1 MAELNEIMSD
11 KKAGTYKKDFFNVA
25 SYIEKF
31 YDAEEYLFN
40 FEANIY
46 LSEYELYDTPDNCHF
61 KSFMDYRTITDKTSK
76 QFDMQNN
83 EAYTDVNT
91 GLRMV
96 NDRYCIAVGS
106 FYTKT
111 IGKKIDVVLENG
123 TIIPCIF
130 AEAKS
135 DEHTDKLT
143 HRQNP
148 NGSVIEFIVDTPLLD
163 NKVIHS
169 GNIEFVNDFLDNL
182 TLGMDNK
189 DEEKGLVI
197 STVHSAKGLE
207 WEYVFVLDC
216 VTGVYPGFNA
226 MSMAEE
232 ERQEN
237 LRVFYVAITRAKKQ
251 MYLCV
256 PEIYH
261 ERKVYLTPYLKH
273 LNNHMSFSN
282 NR

>member
-1 MAELNEIMSD
+1 
-11 KKAGTYKKDFFNVA
+11 
-25 SYIEKF
+25 
-31 YDAEEYLFN
+31 
-40 FEANIY
+40 
-46 LSEYELYDTPDNCHF
+46 
-61 KSFMDYRTITDKTSK
+61 MDYRTITDKTSK
-76 QFDMQNN
+76 QFDMQDN

-163 NKVIHS
+163 NRVIHT
-169 GNIEFVNDFLDNL
+169 GNIESVDDYFKGEIIEIRVE
-182 TLGMDNK
+182 K
-189 DEEKGLVI
+189 EE
-197 STVHSAKGLE
+197 
-207 WEYVFVLDC
+207 
-216 VTGVYPGFNA
+216 
-226 MSMAEE
+226 
-232 ERQEN
+232 Q
-237 LRVFYVAITRAKKQ
+237 
-251 MYLCV
+251 
-256 PEIYH
+256 
-261 ERKVYLTPYLKH
+261 
-273 LNNHMSFSN
+273 
-282 NR
+282 

>member
-1 MAELNEIMSD
+1 MKKILKQFNITLSLFLFSLCICLCNFKPYVYAAENKKCSNFTNHTIKPNQSAFFTTIQKKISDNSLDDDVNYQTIEEVEVNEDNSDLESDSD
-11 KKAGTYKKDFFNVA
+11 KND
-25 SYIEKF
+25 IP
-31 YDAEEYLFN
+31 
-40 FEANIY
+40 NIY

-143 HRQNP
+143 HRQNS

-163 NKVIHS
+163 NRVIHT
-169 GNIEFVNDFLDNL
+169 GNIESVDDYFKGEIIEIRVE
-182 TLGMDNK
+182 K
-189 DEEKGLVI
+189 EE
-197 STVHSAKGLE
+197 
-207 WEYVFVLDC
+207 
-216 VTGVYPGFNA
+216 
-226 MSMAEE
+226 
-232 ERQEN
+232 Q
-237 LRVFYVAITRAKKQ
+237 
-251 MYLCV
+251 
-256 PEIYH
+256 
-261 ERKVYLTPYLKH
+261 
-273 LNNHMSFSN
+273 
-282 NR
+282 

>member
-1 MAELNEIMSD
+1 MKKFLKQFNVTLSLFLFSLCICLCNFKPYVYAAENKKCSNFTNHTIKPNQSAFFTTIQKKISDNSLDDDVNCQTIEEVEVNEDNSDLESDSD
-11 KKAGTYKKDFFNVA
+11 KND
-25 SYIEKF
+25 IP
-31 YDAEEYLFN
+31 
-40 FEANIY
+40 NIY

-76 QFDMQNN
+76 QFDMQDN

-148 NGSVIEFIVDTPLLD
+148 NESVIEYIESVDD
-163 NKVIHS
+163 YFKGEI
-169 GNIEFVNDFLDNL
+169 IEIRVE
-182 TLGMDNK
+182 K
-189 DEEKGLVI
+189 EE
-197 STVHSAKGLE
+197 
-207 WEYVFVLDC
+207 
-216 VTGVYPGFNA
+216 
-226 MSMAEE
+226 
-232 ERQEN
+232 Q
-237 LRVFYVAITRAKKQ
+237 
-251 MYLCV
+251 
-256 PEIYH
+256 
-261 ERKVYLTPYLKH
+261 
-273 LNNHMSFSN
+273 
-282 NR
+282 

>member
-1 MAELNEIMSD
+1 MKKFLKQFNVNLSLFLFSLCICLCNFKPYVYAAENKKCSNFTNHTIKPNQSAFFTTIQKKISDNSLDDDVNCQTIEEVEVNEDNSDLESDSD
-11 KKAGTYKKDFFNVA
+11 KND
-25 SYIEKF
+25 IP
-31 YDAEEYLFN
+31 
-40 FEANIY
+40 NIY

-130 AEAKS
+130 AE
-135 DEHTDKLT
+135 D
-143 HRQNP
+143 
-148 NGSVIEFIVDTPLLD
+148 GSVIEFIVDTPLLD

-169 GNIEFVNDFLDNL
+169 GNIEFVNDYFK
-182 TLGMDNK
+182 GEIVEIRVEK
-189 DEEKGLVI
+189 EE
-197 STVHSAKGLE
+197 
-207 WEYVFVLDC
+207 
-216 VTGVYPGFNA
+216 
-226 MSMAEE
+226 
-232 ERQEN
+232 Q
-237 LRVFYVAITRAKKQ
+237 
-251 MYLCV
+251 
-256 PEIYH
+256 
-261 ERKVYLTPYLKH
+261 
-273 LNNHMSFSN
+273 
-282 NR
+282 

>member
-1 MAELNEIMSD
+1 MKKILKQFNITLSLFLFSLCICLCNFKPYVYAAENKKCSNFTNHTIKPNQSAFFTTIQKKISDNSLDDDVNYQTIEEVEVNEDNSDLESDSD
-11 KKAGTYKKDFFNVA
+11 KND
-25 SYIEKF
+25 IP
-31 YDAEEYLFN
+31 
-40 FEANIY
+40 NIY

-76 QFDMQNN
+76 QFDMQDN

-106 FYTKT
+106 YYTKT

-169 GNIEFVNDFLDNL
+169 GNIESVNDYFK
-182 TLGMDNK
+182 GEIVEIRVEK
-189 DEEKGLVI
+189 EE
-197 STVHSAKGLE
+197 
-207 WEYVFVLDC
+207 
-216 VTGVYPGFNA
+216 
-226 MSMAEE
+226 
-232 ERQEN
+232 Q
-237 LRVFYVAITRAKKQ
+237 
-251 MYLCV
+251 
-256 PEIYH
+256 
-261 ERKVYLTPYLKH
+261 
-273 LNNHMSFSN
+273 
-282 NR
+282 